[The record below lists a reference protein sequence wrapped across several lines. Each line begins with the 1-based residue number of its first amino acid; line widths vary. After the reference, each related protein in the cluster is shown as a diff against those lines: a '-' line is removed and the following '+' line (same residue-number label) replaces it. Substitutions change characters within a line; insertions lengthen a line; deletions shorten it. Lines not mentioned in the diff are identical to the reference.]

1 MPGERGA
8 NRTVKE
14 QTVLVDVGDNKNVS
28 ALSVINSVEAEV
40 GEGVVEACVPKSGN
54 VYDITLKEL
63 EAVDLL
69 CDTGFKVN
77 NVKFQPN
84 AVFSK
89 QKMVSLLN
97 VSYYVTDDELTKKLE
112 DFGAELISPI
122 KRRMH
127 PGTTIADGTRYVV
140 VRFPE
145 FRQSLPYK
153 SGHLARNCPKPRCNK
168 CHRYPANCTCEPV
181 RGYDRP
187 DTEPQDDLN
196 AEDSNVE
203 NDNATNDEQM
213 EEDEEVKND
222 DRDDV
227 DDTLNLDDRDDT
239 TDVKE
244 NSDVNTAQD
253 ELNLDENTAQDDLNL
268 DENPKTDSGNNTS
281 DDDEQTEVMTV
292 HEHSKDNLIDNE
304 LYFA

>member
-54 VYDITLKEL
+54 VYEITLKEL

-77 NVKFQPN
+77 NVKFKPN

-89 QKMVSLLN
+89 QKMVSFLN
-97 VSYYVTDDELTKKLE
+97 VSYYVTDEEITKKLE

-122 KRRMH
+122 KLRMH

-145 FRQSLPYK
+145 F
-153 SGHLARNCPKPRCNK
+153 
-168 CHRYPANCTCEPV
+168 
-181 RGYDRP
+181 
-187 DTEPQDDLN
+187 
-196 AEDSNVE
+196 
-203 NDNATNDEQM
+203 
-213 EEDEEVKND
+213 VKVY
-222 DRDDV
+222 R
-227 DDTLNLDDRDDT
+227 
-239 TDVKE
+239 
-244 NSDVNTAQD
+244 
-253 ELNLDENTAQDDLNL
+253 
-268 DENPKTDSGNNTS
+268 
-281 DDDEQTEVMTV
+281 TV
-292 HEHSKDNLIDNE
+292 
-304 LYFA
+304 